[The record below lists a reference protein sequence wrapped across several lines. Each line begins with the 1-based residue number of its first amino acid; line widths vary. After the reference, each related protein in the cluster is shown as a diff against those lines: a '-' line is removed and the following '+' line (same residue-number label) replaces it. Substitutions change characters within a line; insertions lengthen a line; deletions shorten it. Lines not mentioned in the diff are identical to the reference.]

1 MQRRPKRVGPYCR
14 SQFSTLFLVLSGCYT
29 KMMEP
34 SELITP
40 ADKYQC
46 NICFCMYLFLFSF
59 TGAASAVVNG
69 ESKVAPT
76 IVDGKQ
82 ISKSEE
88 ARAAKLLKSPKKMIN
103 ISKPK
108 KSPSKIRKNTAAGSP
123 TKKKET
129 SKTQSNNNNNTTNE
143 NNNITN
149 DSNEI
154 SSNSNTADPS
164 TNTADPSTN
173 TADPSI
179 NTADPSTNTADPST
193 NTADPSANTE
203 NTENI
208 SEATPLSTNTSD
220 VESEIKPEN

>member
-1 MQRRPKRVGPYCR
+1 
-14 SQFSTLFLVLSGCYT
+14 
-29 KMMEP
+29 
-34 SELITP
+34 
-40 ADKYQC
+40 
-46 NICFCMYLFLFSF
+46 MYLFLFSI

-69 ESKVAPT
+69 ESKLAPT
-76 IVDGKQ
+76 IVDGKPQ

-108 KSPSKIRKNTAAGSP
+108 KSPSKTRKNTAAGSP

-154 SSNSNTADPS
+154 SSNSTTADPS
-164 TNTADPSTN
+164 TTNADSSTNNADPQ
-173 TADPSI
+173 I
-179 NTADPSTNTADPST
+179 LV
-193 NTADPSANTE
+193 
-203 NTENI
+203 
-208 SEATPLSTNTSD
+208 LS
-220 VESEIKPEN
+220 

>member
-1 MQRRPKRVGPYCR
+1 
-14 SQFSTLFLVLSGCYT
+14 
-29 KMMEP
+29 
-34 SELITP
+34 
-40 ADKYQC
+40 
-46 NICFCMYLFLFSF
+46 MYLFLFSF
-59 TGAASAVVNG
+59 TGGASAVVTS
-69 ESKVAPT
+69 ESKLAPS
-76 IVDGKQ
+76 IVDGKP
-82 ISKSEE
+82 SKSEE

-108 KSPSKIRKNTAAGSP
+108 RSPSKIRKNTAAGSP

-149 DSNEI
+149 NSNEI
-154 SSNSNTADPS
+154 SSNST
-164 TNTADPSTN
+164 TADPSTN

-179 NTADPSTNTADPST
+179 NSADPSTNIADPSTNIADPSTNTADPST
-193 NTADPSANTE
+193 NTADPSANIE

>member
-1 MQRRPKRVGPYCR
+1 
-14 SQFSTLFLVLSGCYT
+14 
-29 KMMEP
+29 
-34 SELITP
+34 
-40 ADKYQC
+40 
-46 NICFCMYLFLFSF
+46 MYLSLFSF

-69 ESKVAPT
+69 ESKLAPT

-108 KSPSKIRKNTAAGSP
+108 KSPTKTRKNTAAGSL
-123 TKKKET
+123 TKKKEN
-129 SKTQSNNNNNTTNE
+129 SKTQSNNNNTTNE

-154 SSNSNTADPS
+154 SSNSTTADPS
-164 TNTADPSTN
+164 TNTAEPSTN
-173 TADPSI
+173 TAEPSI
-179 NTADPSTNTADPST
+179 NTADPSTNSADPSV
-193 NTADPSANTE
+193 NTE